1 MGKIAVFLA
10 VGFEEIEAVTV
21 IDILRRA
28 GLEVDVI
35 SASGSDCV
43 EGSHG
48 IILSTDKLFYT
59 VDYDVYDMLIL
70 PGGMPGT
77 DNLNAHDGL
86 KELLLRFNDRGK
98 HIAAIC
104 AAPLV
109 LGELGILDGRDAIC
123 YPGFEKRLKGAKISK
138 DSVVRSKNIITGK
151 GAGYADDFAF
161 EILKDFIDEKEIRS
175 LRDSMNAIK

>member
-1 MGKIAVFLA
+1 MNKIAVFLA

-28 GLEVDVI
+28 GLEVDII

-48 IILSTDKLFYT
+48 MIISTDKLFYT

-77 DNLNAHDGL
+77 DNLNSHDGL
-86 KELLLRFNDRGK
+86 KDLLIRFNEK
-98 HIAAIC
+98 AKLIAAIC

-109 LGELGILDGRDAIC
+109 LGELGILDGREAVC
-123 YPGFEKRLKGAKISK
+123 YPGFESRLKGAIISEK
-138 DSVVRSKNIITGK
+138 AVVRSKNIITGK
-151 GAGYADDFAF
+151 AAAYASDFAF
-161 EILKDFIDEKEIRS
+161 ELLKDFIDEKEIKK
-175 LRDSMNAIK
+175 LKDSMNAVK